1 MKEKDVIT
9 RARNS
14 EDNKPQKWMNIN
26 KLKAAILKF
35 SSLFRKKNLYFLS
48 FLILTNNKYSA
59 IYPQEKSTEIV
70 VCGRGLTN
78 LENFFFLGV
87 KLFSENY

>member
-1 MKEKDVIT
+1 MKEKDVT

-35 SSLFRKKNLYFLS
+35 PSLFRKKKSLFSLLLYS
-48 FLILTNNKYSA
+48 

-70 VCGRGLTN
+70 VYGRGLTN
-78 LENFFFLGV
+78 LENSFFLGV